1 LKGGVYIATTGSVD
15 VNLDK
20 FGNMI
25 NSSSGLGSNV
35 IGGVEDQGDLI
46 GLAIGLSI
54 AIGLLFGV
62 IILLLATIVVLIKR
76 TKGIGKA

>member
-1 LKGGVYIATTGSVD
+1 MLFTATTGSVD
-15 VNLDK
+15 VNVEK

-25 NSSSGLGSNV
+25 NNSTDLGQE
-35 IGGVEDQGDLI
+35 ITGGVADQGDLI

-62 IILLLATIVVLIKR
+62 VILLLATIVTLIKR
-76 TKGIGKA
+76 VKGLKSA